1 MGRVVGGPCR
11 PPGGGTTRPH
21 VNQPNQVTAGGAC
34 HSRRRVLQYAGTCS
48 CKHRLRPKSRECGN
62 QSSWIV
68 FLHIVPGV
76 GYGNPLAV
84 GEASCEARGGLV
96 GEDLAST
103 ATNHEAGT
111 YNSLGRRA
119 LRSSLQIGRAH
130 V

>member
-34 HSRRRVLQYAGTCS
+34 DSRRRVLQYAGTCS

-68 FLHIVPGV
+68 FLHIVAGV
-76 GYGNPLAV
+76 GYGNPLPVA
-84 GEASCEARGGLV
+84 EPSCEPPAAPPREHPPPTPPNPRHGPP
-96 GEDLAST
+96 T
-103 ATNHEAGT
+103 PP
-111 YNSLGRRA
+111 
-119 LRSSLQIGRAH
+119 
-130 V
+130 